1 MSNPVTSERH
11 RIVIAGGGAGGLELA
26 TRLGHRLR
34 RKHVQIV
41 LVDRNP
47 AHLWKPR
54 LHEVAAG
61 LIGTGDDET
70 SYLAHGCVHG
80 FEFVLG
86 GLSSLD
92 AAAKTITLDHV
103 VSPETG
109 REVLAERIITY
120 DTLVLALGSR
130 VNDFGIP
137 GVLDYCHMLDSPTQ
151 AMRLQRA
158 FLEAAIRVGAGKLD
172 RVRVG
177 IVGAGATGV
186 ELAAELHHAVHAME
200 RWGGLGA
207 AGKLDITLV
216 DMAARILP
224 AVDPKTS
231 QHAMTILKQLG
242 VNVVL
247 GKGVERVTEDALH
260 LSGGGI
266 VPCEIK
272 VWASGVAGH
281 DVVGT
286 LAGLT
291 LSAGKR
297 IVVDDHLACVG
308 APDIFAMGDCA
319 AAPSHIGTS
328 TVPPTAQVAH
338 QQANYLAKQLERRLT
353 NETIAPFKYQPRGTL
368 VSLGEGGAAGEF
380 PALRRDQ
387 SVFPAHGMIAKLL
400 YVSLY
405 HMHRVA
411 LHGWWRASA
420 LFVADRLRRTTLPPV
435 KLH

>member
-1 MSNPVTSERH
+1 MNTPDQSDLP
-11 RIVIAGGGAGGLELA
+11 RIVIVGGGAGGLELA
-26 TRLGHRLR
+26 TTLGHRIG
-34 RKHVQIV
+34 RKQAQII

-70 SYLAHGCVHG
+70 NYLAHGCVHG
-80 FEFVLG
+80 FDFLLG
-86 GLSSLD
+86 GLIALD
-92 AAAKTITLDHV
+92 AAEKTITLDRV
-103 VSPETG
+103 ISLESG
-109 REVLAERIITY
+109 EEVLGERTISY
-120 DTLVLALGSR
+120 DILVLALGSR

-137 GVLDYCHMLDSPTQ
+137 GVVEHCHMLDSPAQ
-151 AMRLQRA
+151 AIRLQRA
-158 FLEAAIRVGAGKLD
+158 FLEAAVRVGAEQLD

-216 DMAARILP
+216 DMADRILP
-224 AVDPKTS
+224 AVDPRTS
-231 QHAMTILKQLG
+231 QRAMTALERLD
-242 VNVVL
+242 VHVVL
-247 GKGVERVTEDALH
+247 GKGVERVSADALH
-260 LSGGGI
+260 LKGGDVI
-266 VPCEIK
+266 PCEIK

-281 DVVGT
+281 DVIDT
-286 LAGLT
+286 LAGLK
-291 LSAGKR
+291 LSPGKR
-297 IVVDDHLACVG
+297 IIVDDHLACAGVS
-308 APDIFAMGDCA
+308 DIFAIGDCA
-319 AAPSHIGTS
+319 SAPSHIGST

-338 QQANYLAKQLERRLT
+338 QQAAYLAKVLERRLT
-353 NETIAPFKYQPRGTL
+353 NSTTGPFRYQPRGTL
-368 VSLGEGGAAGEF
+368 VSLGQGGAAGEF

-387 SVFPAHGMIAKLL
+387 SVFPAHGTIAKLL

-411 LHGWWRASA
+411 LHGWFRATA
-420 LFVADRLRRTTLPPV
+420 LFLADRLRRTTLPPV

>member
-1 MSNPVTSERH
+1 MGNPVTTQQH
-11 RIVIAGGGAGGLELA
+11 RIVIVGGGAGGIELA

-34 RKHVQIV
+34 RTQARIT

-80 FEFVLG
+80 FDFALG
-86 GLSSLD
+86 GLTSLD
-92 AAAKTITLDHV
+92 VAAKTITLDRIT
-103 VSPETG
+103 SPETG
-109 REVLAERIITY
+109 AEVLAVRTLPY
-120 DTLVLALGSR
+120 DTLVLALGCR

-137 GVLDYCHMLDSPTQ
+137 GVLEYCHMLDSPTQ

-158 FLEAAIRVGAGKLD
+158 FLEAAIRVGAGRLD

-216 DMAARILP
+216 DMAQRILP
-224 AVDPKTS
+224 AVDPGTS
-231 QHAMTILKQLG
+231 RHAMQVLEKLG

-247 GKGVERVTEDALH
+247 GKGVERVTQDALH

-281 DVVGT
+281 DVIGT
-286 LAGLT
+286 LKGLT
-291 LSAGKR
+291 LSHGNR
-297 IVVDDHLACVG
+297 IVVDDHLACIGV
-308 APDIFAMGDCA
+308 ADIFAMGDCA
-319 AAPSHIGTS
+319 AAPSHIAKT
-328 TVPPTAQVAH
+328 TVPPTAQAAH
-338 QQANYLAKQLERRLT
+338 QQASYLTKTLEWRLKG
-353 NETIAPFKYQPRGTL
+353 ERVGAFRFQPRGTL
-368 VSLGEGGAAGEF
+368 VSLGQGEAAGEF

-387 SVFPAHGMIAKLL
+387 AVFPAHGLIAKLL

-411 LHGWWRASA
+411 LHGWLRATA
-420 LFVADRLRRTTLPPV
+420 LFLADRLRRTTLPPV

>member
-1 MSNPVTSERH
+1 MNNPLTASPH
-11 RIVIAGGGAGGLELA
+11 RIVIVGGGAGGIELA

-34 RKHVQIV
+34 RANAQVI

-80 FEFVLG
+80 FDFVLG
-86 GLSSLD
+86 GLASLD
-92 AAAKTITLDHV
+92 ATAKTITLDPV
-103 VSPETG
+103 LSPETG
-109 REVLAERIITY
+109 AEVLGMRTLSY

-137 GVLDYCHMLDSPTQ
+137 GVIEYCHMLDSPAQ

-158 FLEAAIRVGAGKLD
+158 FLENAIRVGAGRLD

-216 DMAARILP
+216 DMAQRILP
-224 AVDPKTS
+224 AVDPLTS
-231 QHAMTILKQLG
+231 QHAMLVLEKLG
-242 VNVVL
+242 VHVVL

-266 VPCEIK
+266 IPCEIK
-272 VWASGVAGH
+272 VWASGIAGH

-286 LAGLT
+286 LKGLT
-291 LSAGKR
+291 LTNGKR
-297 IVVDDHLACVG
+297 IAVDDHLVCVG
-308 APDIFAMGDCA
+308 TEDIFAMGDCA
-319 AAPSHIGTS
+319 AAPSHIGRTMA
-328 TVPPTAQVAH
+328 PPTAQAAH
-338 QQANYLAKQLERRLT
+338 QQASYLTNALVRRLKGKT
-353 NETIAPFKYQPRGTL
+353 VEAFRFQPRGTL
-368 VSLGEGGAAGEF
+368 VSLGEGEAAGEF
-380 PALRRDQ
+380 PALRRDR
-387 SVFPAHGMIAKLL
+387 SVFPAHGTVAKVL

-411 LHGWWRASA
+411 LHGWLRATA
-420 LFVADRLRRTTLPPV
+420 LFLADRLRRTTLPPV

>member
-1 MSNPVTSERH
+1 MNTPDQSDLP
-11 RIVIAGGGAGGLELA
+11 RIVIVGGGAGGLELA
-26 TRLGHRLR
+26 TMLGR
-34 RKHVQIV
+34 RIGHKRAQII

-70 SYLAHGCVHG
+70 NYLAHGCVHG
-80 FEFVLG
+80 FDFLLG
-86 GLSSLD
+86 GLMALD
-92 AAAKTITLDHV
+92 AGAKTITLDRV
-103 VSPETG
+103 TSSESG
-109 REVLAERIITY
+109 EEVLGERTISY
-120 DTLVLALGSR
+120 DILVLALGSR

-137 GVLDYCHMLDSPTQ
+137 GVVEYCHMLDSPAQ
-151 AMRLQRA
+151 AIRLQRA
-158 FLEAAIRVGAGKLD
+158 FLEAAVRVGAQQIE

-216 DMAARILP
+216 DMADRILP
-224 AVDPKTS
+224 AVDPRTS
-231 QHAMTILKQLG
+231 QRAMTVLERLD
-242 VNVVL
+242 VHVVL
-247 GKGVERVTEDALH
+247 GKGVERVSADALH
-260 LSGGGI
+260 LKGGDVI
-266 VPCEIK
+266 PCEIK

-281 DVVGT
+281 DVIDT
-286 LAGLT
+286 LAGLK
-291 LSAGKR
+291 LSPGKR
-297 IVVDDHLACVG
+297 IVVDDHLACAGVG
-308 APDIFAMGDCA
+308 DIFAIGDCA
-319 AAPSHIGTS
+319 LAPSHIGNT

-338 QQANYLAKQLERRLT
+338 QQAAYLAKALERRLS
-353 NETIAPFKYQPRGTL
+353 NGAIGPFRYQPRGTL

-387 SVFPAHGMIAKLL
+387 SVFPAHGALAKLL

-411 LHGWWRASA
+411 LHGWFRATA
-420 LFVADRLRRTTLPPV
+420 LFLADRLRRTTLPPV

>member
-1 MSNPVTSERH
+1 MSNPDTTPQH
-11 RIVIAGGGAGGLELA
+11 RIVIVGGGAGGLELA
-26 TRLGHRLR
+26 TRLGHRLQNAQAL
-34 RKHVQIV
+34 VT

-80 FEFVLG
+80 FDFALG
-86 GLSSLD
+86 GLTALD
-92 AAAKTITLDHV
+92 VAAKTITLDSI

-109 REVLAERIITY
+109 EEVLGVRTLPY
-120 DTLVLALGSR
+120 DTLVLALGSK
-130 VNDFGIP
+130 VNDFAIP
-137 GVLDYCHMLDSPTQ
+137 GVLEHCHMLDSPTQ

-158 FLEAAIRVGAGKLD
+158 FLEAAIRVGAGRLD

-216 DMAARILP
+216 DMAQQILP
-224 AVDPKTS
+224 AVDPGTS
-231 QHAMTILKQLG
+231 RHAMRVLEKLG

-247 GKGVERVTEDALH
+247 GKGVERVTADELH
-260 LSGGGI
+260 LSGGG
-266 VPCEIK
+266 VAPCEIK

-281 DVVGT
+281 SVIST
-286 LAGLT
+286 LKGLT
-291 LSAGKR
+291 LSPGNR

-308 APDIFAMGDCA
+308 IADIFAMGDCA
-319 AAPSHIGTS
+319 AAPSHVGKA
-328 TVPPTAQVAH
+328 TVPPTAQAAH
-338 QQANYLAKQLERRLT
+338 QQANYLARTLERRLKGKGVG
-353 NETIAPFKYQPRGTL
+353 AFRFQPRGTL
-368 VSLGEGGAAGEF
+368 VSLGPGEAAGEF
-380 PALRRDQ
+380 PALRRDH
-387 SVFPAHGMIAKLL
+387 SVFPTHGLIAKLL

-411 LHGWWRASA
+411 LHGWLRATA
-420 LFVADRLRRTTLPPV
+420 LFLADRLRRTTLPPV

>member
-1 MSNPVTSERH
+1 MPLPPNALP
-11 RIVIAGGGAGGLELA
+11 RIVIVGGGAGGIELA
-26 TRLGHRLR
+26 TRLGHRLGR
-34 RKHVQIV
+34 RRAQIV

-47 AHLWKPR
+47 SHLWKPR

-70 SYLAHGCVHG
+70 NYLAHGCVHG
-80 FEFVLG
+80 FDFALG
-86 GLSSLD
+86 SLLSLD
-92 AAAKTITLDHV
+92 VAGKTITLDAV

-109 REVLAERIITY
+109 EEVLGVRTLPY

-137 GVLDYCHMLDSPTQ
+137 GVLENCHMIDSPAQ
-151 AMRLQRA
+151 ALHLQRA
-158 FLEAAIRVGAGKLD
+158 FLEAAIRVGAGTLD

-186 ELAAELHHAVHAME
+186 ELAAELHHAAHAME

-216 DMAARILP
+216 DMASRVLP
-224 AVDPKTS
+224 AVDPNTS
-231 QHAMTILKQLG
+231 AYAMHALERLG
-242 VNVVL
+242 VHVVL
-247 GKGVERVTEDALH
+247 GQGVDRVTPDALH
-260 LSGGGI
+260 LKDGTVI
-266 VPCEIK
+266 PCEIK
-272 VWASGVAGH
+272 VWASGIAGH
-281 DVVGT
+281 DIIASLPALKRNG
-286 LAGLT
+286 GN
-291 LSAGKR
+291 R
-297 IVVDDHLACVG
+297 IVVDDHLAAVG
-308 APDIFAMGDCA
+308 VQDIYAIGDCA
-319 AAPSHIGTS
+319 AAPSHIGNTI
-328 TVPPTAQVAH
+328 VPPTAQVAH
-338 QQANYLAKQLERRLT
+338 QQASYLANELERRLSGKT
-353 NETIAPFKYQPRGTL
+353 GGSFRYHPRGTL

-387 SVFPAHGMIAKLL
+387 SVFPAHGIIAKLL

-411 LHGWWRASA
+411 LHGWLRATA
-420 LFVADRLRRTTLPPV
+420 LFLADRLRRTTLPPV

>member
-1 MSNPVTSERH
+1 MNNPLTSSPH
-11 RIVIAGGGAGGLELA
+11 RIVIVGGGAGGLELA
-26 TRLGHRLR
+26 TRLGHRLKR
-34 RKHVQIV
+34 ETAQVV

-61 LIGTGDDET
+61 LIGTGDDEI

-80 FEFVLG
+80 FDFVLG
-86 GLSSLD
+86 ALTALD
-92 AAAKTITLDHV
+92 PSAKTITLDPV
-103 VSPETG
+103 VNPETG
-109 REVLAERIITY
+109 TEVLGTRTLAY

-137 GVLDYCHMLDSPTQ
+137 GVVEYCHMLDSPAQ
-151 AMRLQRA
+151 AMRMQRA
-158 FLEAAIRVGAGKLD
+158 FLEEAIRVGAGRLD

-216 DMAARILP
+216 DMAKRILP
-224 AVDPKTS
+224 AVDPVTS
-231 QHAMTILKQLG
+231 QHAMEVLEKLG
-242 VNVVL
+242 VHVVL

-260 LSGGGI
+260 LSGGDI

-281 DVVGT
+281 DIIAT
-286 LAGLT
+286 LKGLT
-291 LSAGKR
+291 LSGGHR
-297 IVVDDHLACVG
+297 IAVDDHLACAGVS
-308 APDIFAMGDCA
+308 DIFAMGDCA
-319 AAPSHIGTS
+319 AAPSHIGAAM
-328 TVPPTAQVAH
+328 VPPTAQAAH
-338 QQANYLAKQLERRLT
+338 QQSSYLAKALERRLKG
-353 NETIAPFKYQPRGTL
+353 ESMGAFRFQPRGTL

-387 SVFPAHGMIAKLL
+387 AVFPAHGTIAKLL

-411 LHGWWRASA
+411 LHGWWRAAA
-420 LFVADRLRRTTLPPV
+420 LFLADRLRRTTLPPV

>member
-1 MSNPVTSERH
+1 MPLSTDTLP
-11 RIVIAGGGAGGLELA
+11 RIVIVGGGAGGIELA
-26 TRLGHRLR
+26 TRLGRRLGR
-34 RKHVQIV
+34 RRAQIV

-47 AHLWKPR
+47 SHLWKPR

-70 SYLAHGCVHG
+70 SYLAHGCIHG
-80 FEFVLG
+80 FDFMLG
-86 GLSSLD
+86 GLTALD
-92 AAAKTITLDHV
+92 AVARTITLDRV

-109 REVLAERIITY
+109 ETILDERVVPY
-120 DTLVLALGSR
+120 DILVLALGSR

-137 GVLDYCHMLDSPTQ
+137 GVIEYCHMLDSPAQ
-151 AMRLQRA
+151 AMEFQRA
-158 FLEAAIRVGAGKLD
+158 FLEAALRVSGGTLD

-216 DMAARILP
+216 DMASRVLP
-224 AVDPKTS
+224 AVDPDTS
-231 QHAMTILKQLG
+231 AYAMRALERLG
-242 VNVVL
+242 VHVVL
-247 GKGVERVTEDALH
+247 GQGVDRVTPEAFQLKDGTA
-260 LSGGGI
+260 I
-266 VPCEIK
+266 PCEIK

-281 DVVGT
+281 DIVSS
-286 LAGLT
+286 LRGLT
-291 LSAGKR
+291 LNSGKR
-297 IVVDDHLACVG
+297 IVVDDHLTAVG
-308 APDIFAMGDCA
+308 VKDIFAIGDCA
-319 AAPSHIGTS
+319 AAPSHIGNTIA
-328 TVPPTAQVAH
+328 PPTAQVAH
-338 QQANYLAKQLERRLT
+338 QQASYLTSELDQRLSGKSGG
-353 NETIAPFKYQPRGTL
+353 PFRYHPRGTL
-368 VSLGEGGAAGEF
+368 VSLGQGGAAGEF
-380 PALRRDQ
+380 PVLRREH
-387 SVFPAHGMIAKLL
+387 SVFPAHGRVAKLL

-411 LHGWWRASA
+411 LHGWLRATA

>member
-1 MSNPVTSERH
+1 MNNPVITQRH
-11 RIVIAGGGAGGLELA
+11 RIVIVGGGAGGIELA

-34 RKHVQIV
+34 RTQAQVT

-80 FEFVLG
+80 FDFVLG
-86 GLSSLD
+86 GLSALD
-92 AAAKTITLDHV
+92 TAAKTITLDPV
-103 VSPETG
+103 ISPETG
-109 REVLAERIITY
+109 AEVLGTRTLAY

-137 GVLDYCHMLDSPTQ
+137 GVVEYCHMLDSPAQ
-151 AMRLQRA
+151 AIRMQRA
-158 FLEAAIRVGAGKLD
+158 FLEEAIRVGAGRLD

-216 DMAARILP
+216 DMAQRILP
-224 AVDPKTS
+224 AVDPMTS
-231 QHAMTILKQLG
+231 KHAMEVLEKLG

-260 LSGGGI
+260 LSGGGV

-272 VWASGVAGH
+272 VWASGIAGH
-281 DVVGT
+281 DVISS
-286 LAGLT
+286 LNGLT
-291 LSAGKR
+291 LSGGKR

-308 APDIFAMGDCA
+308 VTDIFAMGDCA
-319 AAPSHIGTS
+319 AAPSHIGKT
-328 TVPPTAQVAH
+328 TVPPTAQAAH
-338 QQANYLAKQLERRLT
+338 QQASYLAKAIEQKL
-353 NETIAPFKYQPRGTL
+353 AGKSVGPFRFQPRGTL
-368 VSLGEGGAAGEF
+368 VSLGQGEAAGEF

-411 LHGWWRASA
+411 LHGWLRATA
-420 LFVADRLRRTTLPPV
+420 LFLADRLRRTTLPPV

>member
-1 MSNPVTSERH
+1 MNNPVTTQRH
-11 RIVIAGGGAGGLELA
+11 RIVIVGGGAGGLELA
-26 TRLGHRLR
+26 TRLGHRLWR
-34 RKHVQIV
+34 AQAQVT

-70 SYLAHGCVHG
+70 NYLAHGCVHG
-80 FEFVLG
+80 FDFVLG
-86 GLSSLD
+86 GLTSLD
-92 AAAKTITLDHV
+92 APAKTITLDAV
-103 VSPETG
+103 ISPETG
-109 REVLAERIITY
+109 AEVLGARTLPY

-137 GVLDYCHMLDSPTQ
+137 GVLEYCHMLDSPAQ

-158 FLEAAIRVGAGKLD
+158 FLEAAIRVGAERLD

-224 AVDPKTS
+224 AVDPGTS
-231 QHAMTILKQLG
+231 KHAIEVLERLG

-260 LSGGGI
+260 LSGGGV

-272 VWASGVAGH
+272 VWASGIAGH

-286 LAGLT
+286 LKGLT
-291 LSAGKR
+291 LSNGKR

-308 APDIFAMGDCA
+308 VTDIFAMGDCA
-319 AAPSHIGTS
+319 AAPSHIGTA
-328 TVPPTAQVAH
+328 TAPPTAQAAH
-338 QQANYLAKQLERRLT
+338 QQASYLAKALERRLAG
-353 NETIAPFKYQPRGTL
+353 ESVEAFRFQPRGTL
-368 VSLGEGGAAGEF
+368 VSLGEGDAAGEF

-387 SVFPAHGMIAKLL
+387 AVFPAHGLIAKLL

-411 LHGWWRASA
+411 LHGWLRATA
-420 LFVADRLRRTTLPPV
+420 LFLADRLRRTTLPPV

>member
-1 MSNPVTSERH
+1 MNNPLPTPPH
-11 RIVIAGGGAGGLELA
+11 RIVIVGGGAGGLELA
-26 TRLGHRLR
+26 TRLGHSLKRETA
-34 RKHVQIV
+34 QIV

-70 SYLAHGCVHG
+70 NYLAHGCVHG
-80 FEFVLG
+80 FDFALG
-86 GLSSLD
+86 GLASLD
-92 AAAKTITLDHV
+92 AAGKIIAIDSV
-103 VSPETG
+103 ISPETG
-109 REVLAERIITY
+109 AEVLGARTLPY

-137 GVLDYCHMLDSPTQ
+137 GVLEYCHMLDSPAQ
-151 AMRLQRA
+151 AMRMQRA
-158 FLEAAIRVGAGKLD
+158 FLEAAIRVGAGRLD

-216 DMAARILP
+216 DMAKRILP
-224 AVDPKTS
+224 AVDPVTS
-231 QHAMTILKQLG
+231 EHAMEVLEKLG
-242 VNVVL
+242 VHVVL

-260 LSGGGI
+260 LSGGDI

-281 DVVGT
+281 DIVAM
-286 LAGLT
+286 LKGLT
-291 LSAGKR
+291 LSGGKR
-297 IVVDDHLACVG
+297 IAVDDHLACIG
-308 APDIFAMGDCA
+308 MTDIFAFGDCA
-319 AAPSHIGTS
+319 AAPSHIGS
-328 TVPPTAQVAH
+328 AMVPPTAQAAH
-338 QQANYLAKQLERRLT
+338 QQASYLAKALERRLKGEST
-353 NETIAPFKYQPRGTL
+353 AVFRFQPRGTL

-387 SVFPAHGMIAKLL
+387 PVFPAHGMIAKLL

-411 LHGWWRASA
+411 LHGWLRASA
-420 LFVADRLRRTTLPPV
+420 LFIADRLRRTTLPPV

>member
-1 MSNPVTSERH
+1 MTTSESALP
-11 RIVIAGGGAGGLELA
+11 RIVIVGGGAGGLELA
-26 TRLGHRLR
+26 TRLGRRLGNVR
-34 RKHVQIV
+34 AQII

-47 AHLWKPR
+47 SHLWKPR

-70 SYLAHGCVHG
+70 NYLAHGCVHG
-80 FEFVLG
+80 FEFMLG
-86 GLSSLD
+86 GLLALD
-92 AAAKTITLDHV
+92 TNNKTITLDRV

-109 REVLAERIITY
+109 EDVLGTRVVPY
-120 DTLVLALGSR
+120 DKLVLALGSR

-137 GVLDYCHMLDSPTQ
+137 GVLENCHMLDSPAQ
-151 AMRLQRA
+151 AMHLQRG
-158 FLEAAIRVGAGKLD
+158 FLEAAIRVGAGTLD

-207 AGKLDITLV
+207 SGKLDITLV
-216 DMAARILP
+216 DMASRVLP
-224 AVDPKTS
+224 AVDPDTS
-231 QHAMTILKQLG
+231 AYAMRALERLG
-242 VNVVL
+242 VHVVL
-247 GKGVERVTEDALH
+247 GQGVDRVTPEALH
-260 LSGGGI
+260 LKDGKVI
-266 VPCEIK
+266 PCEIK
-272 VWASGVAGH
+272 VWASGVSGH
-281 DVVGT
+281 EIVAS
-286 LAGLT
+286 LAGLK
-291 LSAGKR
+291 LGSGNR
-297 IVVDDHLACVG
+297 IVVDDHLKAVG
-308 APDIFAMGDCA
+308 VQDVFAIGDCA
-319 AAPSHIGTS
+319 SAPSHIGNT

-338 QQANYLAKQLERRLT
+338 QQASYLAKELERGLSAKEVGSFR
-353 NETIAPFKYQPRGTL
+353 YHPRGTL
-368 VSLGEGGAAGEF
+368 VSLGESGAAGEF

-411 LHGWWRASA
+411 LHGWLRATA
-420 LFVADRLRRTTLPPV
+420 LFLADRLRRTTLPPV

>member
-1 MSNPVTSERH
+1 MTNPVTTQQH
-11 RIVIAGGGAGGLELA
+11 RIVIVGGGAGGIELA

-34 RKHVQIV
+34 RAQAQVT

-61 LIGTGDDET
+61 LIGNGDDET

-80 FEFVLG
+80 FDFVLG
-86 GLSSLD
+86 ALTSLD
-92 AAAKTITLDHV
+92 PRAKTIALDRI
-103 VSPETG
+103 VSLETG
-109 REVLAERIITY
+109 EEVLGARTLPY

-137 GVLDYCHMLDSPTQ
+137 GVLDYCHMLDSPAQ

-158 FLEAAIRVGAGKLD
+158 FLEAAIRVGAGRLD

-216 DMAARILP
+216 DMAPRILP

-231 QHAMTILKQLG
+231 KHAMDVLEKLG
-242 VNVVL
+242 VHLVL
-247 GKGVERVTEDALH
+247 GKGVERVTQDALH
-260 LSGGGI
+260 LSGGGVI
-266 VPCEIK
+266 PCEIK
-272 VWASGVAGH
+272 VWASGIAGH
-281 DVVGT
+281 DVIGS
-286 LAGLT
+286 LSGLT
-291 LSAGKR
+291 LSNGKR
-297 IVVDDHLACVG
+297 IVVDDHLACAGVT
-308 APDIFAMGDCA
+308 DIYAMGDCA
-319 AAPSHIGTS
+319 SAPSHIGNAA
-328 TVPPTAQVAH
+328 VPPTAQAAH
-338 QQANYLAKQLERRLT
+338 QQAGYLAKALERRLKG
-353 NETIAPFKYQPRGTL
+353 ESVGAFRFQPRGTL
-368 VSLGEGGAAGEF
+368 VSLGEGQAAGEF

-387 SVFPAHGMIAKLL
+387 SVFPAHGIVAKML

-411 LHGWWRASA
+411 LHGWLRASA

>member
-1 MSNPVTSERH
+1 MATPLPAERH
-11 RIVIAGGGAGGLELA
+11 RIIIVGGGAGGLELA

-34 RKHVQIV
+34 RSAAQVT

-61 LIGTGDDET
+61 LIGSGDDET
-70 SYLAHGCVHG
+70 NYLAHGCVHG
-80 FEFVLG
+80 FEFMLG
-86 GLSSLD
+86 GLNALD
-92 AAAKTITLDHV
+92 PATKTITLDPV
-103 VSPETG
+103 LSPDTG
-109 REVLAERIITY
+109 AEVLGTRVLPY

-130 VNDFGIP
+130 VNDFNIP
-137 GVLDYCHMLDSPTQ
+137 GVLEYCHMLDSPAQ
-151 AMRLQRA
+151 AMRLQRE
-158 FLEAAIRVGAGKLD
+158 FLEAAIRVGAGLLD

-216 DMAARILP
+216 DMANRILP
-224 AVDPKTS
+224 AVDPATS
-231 QHAMTILKQLG
+231 KHAMKVLEKLG

-247 GKGVERVTEDALH
+247 GKGVDRVTADALH

-281 DVVGT
+281 DVIGS
-286 LAGLT
+286 LKGLT

-308 APDIFAMGDCA
+308 VSDIFAMGDCA
-319 AAPSHIGTS
+319 AAPSHIGKG
-328 TVPPTAQVAH
+328 TVPPTAQAAH
-338 QQANYLAKQLERRLT
+338 QQASYLTKALERRLVG
-353 NETIAPFKYQPRGTL
+353 ETVGPFLFKPRGTL
-368 VSLGEGGAAGEF
+368 VSLGINEAACEF
-380 PALRRDQ
+380 PALRRDN
-387 SVFPAHGMIAKLL
+387 SVFPAYGTIAKLL

-411 LHGWWRASA
+411 LHGWLRATA
-420 LFVADRLRRTTLPPV
+420 LFIADRLRRTTLPPV